1 MAVPRKTYESES
13 TKANQ
18 YLALREEM
26 SDWVVRGMKKHKV
39 TGMSIALVDE
49 GDIVWAE
56 GFGFADKANKRQ
68 ADVNTLYK
76 VGSITKVFTGTAI
89 MQLVEQGKV
98 DLDVPI
104 QQYIPELKPKYH
116 TATKKPITL
125 RSIMSHTS
133 GLPVDALHGMFNRH
147 PEPFHKAIDYI
158 NDVHAPYEPGTI
170 ATYSNLG
177 TDLLGVVIERV
188 SGQRYADYMRDNIL
202 KPLGMESSTFD
213 TKQVDQEK
221 MSLTYLG
228 HRYHE
233 EFDLRSLPA
242 GGLNS
247 SARDMTRFMTA
258 AMNQGKP
265 ILSPTAYKQML
276 TRQTAHTRYR
286 SGEEFGL
293 NWVLRLPK
301 LDYLGPVAWH
311 NGGTINFM
319 SSMVVLPDQGLG
331 VVVLSNS
338 ARSIEFVGE
347 ASSEILMKA
356 ARVKHG
362 IAPPEEKT
370 EAKITA
376 VPTEVAQA
384 TAGFYATLM
393 GPAWIEQKGKKLK
406 VRLAGKSLNLNYY
419 EDGWF
424 SMQYKLFG
432 IIPLPIKQ
440 LQGFRLRVVEEKGEK
455 LLQVSEGQAIY
466 LGGIA
471 VQPAPINDAWR
482 AALGKYQVNYVEDD
496 YPWIKRM
503 ELKQQDGVLV
513 AAANFGKL
521 GAISLLLKPISND
534 MAIIDGLGRSFQET
548 VYLKQKDGSPH
559 LYYNGFNLTKVK

>member
-1 MAVPRKTYESES
+1 MAIPTTYHKPESK
-13 TKANQ
+13 KAKQ
-18 YLALREEM
+18 YQALHEEM
-26 SDWVVRGMKKHKV
+26 TDWVTRGMQKHKI
-39 TGMSIALVDE
+39 TGMSIALVDDGE
-49 GDIVWAE
+49 VVWAE
-56 GFGFADKANKRQ
+56 GFGFADKANKRL
-68 ADVNTLYK
+68 ADENTLYM
-76 VGSITKVFTGTAI
+76 VGSITKVYTGTAI
-89 MQLVEQGKV
+89 MQLVQQGKL

-116 TATKKPITL
+116 TATEKPITL

-133 GLPVDALHGMFNRH
+133 GLPVDTFQGMFNRH

-202 KPLGMESSTFD
+202 EPLGMKSSTVD
-213 TKQVDQEK
+213 IKQVDHK
-221 MSLTYLG
+221 RMSQTYLG

-242 GGLNS
+242 GGLRS
-247 SARDMTRFMTA
+247 SALDMTRFMTA
-258 AMNQGKP
+258 AMKQGKP
-265 ILSPTAYKQML
+265 ILSPAAFKQML
-276 TRQTAHTRYR
+276 TRQTTQTRYR
-286 SGEEFGL
+286 SGVDFGL
-293 NWVLRLPK
+293 NWVVRWPK

-319 SSMVVLPDQGLG
+319 SSMVVLPEQGLG

-347 ASSEILMKA
+347 ASAEILIKA
-356 ARVKHG
+356 AQVKRG
-362 IAPPEEKT
+362 IAPPKEKPK
-370 EAKITA
+370 AKITT
-376 VPTEVAQA
+376 VPNEVAQA

-393 GPAWIEQKGKKLK
+393 GPVRIEKKDKNLK
-406 VRLAGKSLNLNYY
+406 ARMAGKSLNLNYY

-424 SMQYKLFG
+424 TIQYKLFG
-432 IIPLPIKQ
+432 IIPIPVKE
-440 LQGFRLRVVEEKGEK
+440 LQGFRIRMVEEKGEK
-455 LLQVSEGQAIY
+455 LLQVSEDRANY

-471 VQPAPINDAWR
+471 VQPTPVNDAWR
-482 AALGKYQVNYVEDD
+482 VALGRYQVNYLKDD
-496 YPWIKRM
+496 YHWIKHL

-513 AAANFGKL
+513 MAANYGKL
-521 GAISLLLKPISND
+521 GAVQLLLKPISND
-534 MAIIDGLGRSFQET
+534 MAIVEGLGRGLHET
-548 VYLKQKDGSPH
+548 VYLKQKDGSPS
-559 LYYNGFNLTKVK
+559 LYYNGYNLTRVK